1 VSETIPSCFDFTEHP
16 GWRNNPD
23 KTMGV
28 TWDAWCSFC
37 GFRAENRPFA
47 TGCSIEADGRR
58 LAPVVSK
65 IRVGEQILVSERR
78 QIACSKCC
86 PKILQG

>member
-1 VSETIPSCFDFTEHP
+1 MSETIPVCSDFTEHP
-16 GWRNNPD
+16 GWRSNPD
-23 KTMGV
+23 KTAGV

-37 GFRAENRPFA
+37 GFRAENKPFA

-58 LAPVVSK
+58 LAHVVSK
-65 IRVGEQILVSERR
+65 IRVGDQILVSERR

-86 PKILQG
+86 PNILRN